1 MRILPAVQAYFF
13 WGGVDLPLMVD
24 FTGKCV
30 GNMSSYTGLVMIS
43 NGILMLLLALQLA
56 LTKRV
61 SLLARIQG
69 IFFFAAVRTMK
80 SQPLALTSES
90 MYGI

>member
-1 MRILPAVQAYFF
+1 MVIKNADLTHGPSISFL
-13 WGGVDLPLMVD
+13 GGVDLPLPMVGD
-24 FTGKCV
+24 
-30 GNMSSYTGLVMIS
+30 SGLVMIS